1 MFYNMRIKTIKRN
14 RDLVLQKLST
24 LKQNKLHQISMVLN
38 LLIKQKLD
46 IDKIL
51 RISNGSIDIT
61 EESQQNYN
69 TKYEQ
74 LEQAISLKTE
84 EISTINTIS
93 TNAVSIINDI
103 SKDMISLVHT
113 ELNNGGNIRVEEG
126 TTNDQW
132 FNNISEIIKDKFDS
146 ETFKNYGI
154 SECNIKRIWK
164 IENKCVKNAFE
175 DKISEIIDSVYTYIY
190 IFIIILLESK

>member
-51 RISNGSIDIT
+51 RLSRGSSMDIT
-61 EESQQNYN
+61 EETQQSYN
-69 TKYEQ
+69 AKYDQ

-84 EISTINTIS
+84 EISTINSIS
-93 TNAVSIINDI
+93 TNAVNIINDI

-126 TTNDQW
+126 TVNDQW
-132 FNNISEIIKDKFDS
+132 YSNMCEIIKDKFDS
-146 ETFKNYGI
+146 EIFKNYGI
-154 SECNIKRIWK
+154 CDVNIKRIWK

-175 DKISEIIDSVYTYIY
+175 DKISEIVEAVYN
-190 IFIIILLESK
+190 IFLLFLL